1 MNKKMEEK
9 KKAKEM
15 KMYAD
20 KTPESE
26 TQKEKTPLT
35 YEQLNNVCQQLFQQN
50 QQLREKITELGNV
63 AMYKRLD
70 YLFKVVELSS
80 TFKDADFIN
89 ACMDEIKEALTIKE
103 EETEDNNTKE

>member
-1 MNKKMEEK
+1 MNKTMEEK

-20 KTPESE
+20 KAPKDD

-50 QQLREKITELGNV
+50 QQLREKIAELGNV

-70 YLFKVVELSS
+70 YLFKAVELSS
-80 TFKDADFIN
+80 TFKDADFVN
-89 ACMDEIKEALTIKE
+89 SCMDEIKDALTVKE
-103 EETEDNNTKE
+103 EDNDTKE

>member
-1 MNKKMEEK
+1 MNKTMEEK

-20 KTPESE
+20 KTPKDD
-26 TQKEKTPLT
+26 TQKEKAALT

-50 QQLREKITELGNV
+50 QQLRERVTELGNV
-63 AMYKRLD
+63 AMFKRLD
-70 YLFKVVELSS
+70 YLFKAVELSA
-80 TFKDADFIN
+80 TFKDVDFIN
-89 ACMDEIKEALTIKE
+89 ACMDEIKEALTVKE